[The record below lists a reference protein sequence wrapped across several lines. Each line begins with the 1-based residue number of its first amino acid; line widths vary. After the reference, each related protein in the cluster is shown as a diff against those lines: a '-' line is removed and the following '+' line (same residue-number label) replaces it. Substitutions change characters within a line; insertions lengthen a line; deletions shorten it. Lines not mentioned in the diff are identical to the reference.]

1 MLYYL
6 SHQGSCNEMVG
17 GAQSDSIKSHTLQV
31 GTLQMGEQRQRSS
44 HTVMKALSPTSG
56 CPSRGLAVPR
66 ESELEVQRDWIAGFP
81 RDWGKQRLHTCRT
94 QAKPCVHQEP
104 GERSSVVM
112 AVFYLINF
120 CLYLLSN
127 CPDLSVAL
135 GRRTHPRC
143 FTEHS
148 HSSHGG
154 LWLPVRISCL
164 QGTMFS
170 VAALPSGL
178 FVVLRIVQ
186 SWAVAFP

>member
-1 MLYYL
+1 MIWK
-6 SHQGSCNEMVG
+6 
-17 GAQSDSIKSHTLQV
+17 DSIWFEVPISLPSHWPEEFLKSAFMFKLAIQLRKVIKTL
-31 GTLQMGEQRQRSS
+31 
-44 HTVMKALSPTSG
+44 K
-56 CPSRGLAVPR
+56 
-66 ESELEVQRDWIAGFP
+66 
-81 RDWGKQRLHTCRT
+81 
-94 QAKPCVHQEP
+94 P